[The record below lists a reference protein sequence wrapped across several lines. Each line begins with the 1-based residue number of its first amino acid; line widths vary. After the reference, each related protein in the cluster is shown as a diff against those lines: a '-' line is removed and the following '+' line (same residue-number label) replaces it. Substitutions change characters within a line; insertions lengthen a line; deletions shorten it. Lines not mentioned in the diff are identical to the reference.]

1 MPDGSRAQ
9 RRQQEKE
16 SQQRQARFGEIQTR
30 GNPYRW
36 TADLYHRT
44 LRTRWRVII
53 PLAIAFYLLINLA
66 FAALYCIGDEQH
78 INGAEEGS
86 LLDAFFFSVQ
96 TLSTIGY
103 GGMTPNTRW
112 ANILV
117 TVQAFTGIALTA
129 LSTGLAFAKFARPT
143 AKIVFSQ
150 KAVIYQRNG
159 QPCFS
164 FRAANSRGTDIVEAQ
179 MHVSVLCTEVTTEG
193 HRMRRLRDL
202 PLVRDRSPVFLLSW
216 AVMHEIDAESPLAG
230 INHEEM
236 LDDNIMVVCTL
247 TGVDGTTG
255 QAMTSRHVYHAD
267 EIEFGRVL
275 IDVINTTSDGVV
287 LDYASF
293 HETRDES
300 VEVSTEEKVLD
311 SEVAAVDDVEGADDD
326 TPES

>member
-1 MPDGSRAQ
+1 MPDGSRAE

-16 SQQRQARFGEIQTR
+16 TQQRQARFGQIETR

-44 LRTRWRVII
+44 LRTPWRVII
-53 PLAIAFYLLINLA
+53 PITICIYLLINLG
-66 FAALYCIGDEQH
+66 FAALYCVGDQKH
-78 INGAEEGS
+78 IEGAQQGS
-86 LLDAFFFSVQ
+86 LVDAFFFSVQ

-103 GGMTPNTRW
+103 GGMTPLTRW

-129 LSTGLAFAKFARPT
+129 LSTGLAFAKFARPM
-143 AKIVFSQ
+143 AKIIFSQ

-159 QPCFS
+159 QPCLS

-202 PLVRDRSPVFLLSW
+202 KLVRDRSPVFLLSW
-216 AVMHEIDAESPLAG
+216 AVMHEIDANSHLAG
-230 INHEEM
+230 LTQQEM
-236 LDDNIMVVCTL
+236 LDDNIMIVCTL

-275 IDVINTTSDGVV
+275 LDVIENQEDAVV
-287 LDYASF
+287 LNYANF
-293 HETRDES
+293 HETREES
-300 VEVSTEEKVLD
+300 VEVSTEEKVYD